1 MRLLRRRIAIQIGAR
16 QQPPRSEQDDAM
28 ADQQGQSVYHGS
40 LGLSLRNICPS
51 LTELTGR

>member
-1 MRLLRRRIAIQIGAR
+1 MRLLRRRIAIQIGTR
-16 QQPPRSEQDDAM
+16 QKPPGGEQDDAM

-40 LGLSLRNICPS
+40 LALSLRDLCPS